1 MTQKS
6 SVSLISIVNLL
17 ISETKRDCVLMY
29 ERFLEESKE
38 KSKLESFEVYFN
50 NTIDAPMDIGNIANM
65 DLDNQLIMNTEG
77 KNCK

>member
-1 MTQKS
+1 
-6 SVSLISIVNLL
+6 
-17 ISETKRDCVLMY
+17 MY